1 MVIPGGVTDLCTS
14 SFGDMHM
21 SDQLTLSAEARERAG
36 KGASRDLRRN
46 GRVPAVIYGDNQE
59 PVMIPVEEK
68 ALNKLLGTGYFM
80 NSVVMVDVGG
90 KAARTLTKDVAFHT
104 VTEIGGASGRE
115 RGGK

>member
-36 KGASRDLRRN
+36 KGASRDLRRT

-59 PVMIPVEEK
+59 PVMIPAEEP
-68 ALNKLLGTGYFM
+68 APNKLPATRYFM
-80 NSVVMVDVGG
+80 HSGG
-90 KAARTLTKDVAFHT
+90 TVAFCGTDAPHRHQD
-104 VTEIGGASGRE
+104 VPSQ
-115 RGGK
+115 

>member
-59 PVMIPVEEK
+59 PVMLHVEEK
-68 ALNKLLGTGYFM
+68 AMNKQQIGRARSEIQSLMRNTY
-80 NSVVMVDVGG
+80 DVFCF
-90 KAARTLTKDVAFHT
+90 KNKTNNAQHNNTP
-104 VTEIGGASGRE
+104 
-115 RGGK
+115 

>member
-46 GRVPAVIYGDNQE
+46 DRVPAVIYGDNKE
-59 PVMIPVEEK
+59 PVMINVEEK
-68 ALNKLLGTGYFM
+68 GLNKLLGSGYFR

-90 KAARTLTKDVAFHT
+90 KAAGRRPKEVALDRKR
-104 VTEIGGASGRE
+104 VG
-115 RGGK
+115 